1 METEKKSEETLRKLE
16 ELSNRPNDWAKKLKN
31 FVPTGIIENAEII
44 RSKHLY
50 FPFRTKG
57 GDLKET
63 LVITEIS
70 YAWQLLEFYDWFFE
84 NIRTDLVVNKMLIKQ
99 AIVAVGSVTEALM
112 ITFLKKLKRASLIER
127 DLKKIKFKGALETLK
142 NKGIIQQQLY
152 ENLDELRQ
160 VRDYIHIHLSIE
172 SNKNSYSESDYFNHR
187 ITLESLSKAI
197 NDYCITLNDS
207 IIR

>member
-1 METEKKSEETLRKLE
+1 M
-16 ELSNRPNDWAKKLKN
+16 
-31 FVPTGIIENAEII
+31 
-44 RSKHLY
+44 
-50 FPFRTKG
+50 
-57 GDLKET
+57 
-63 LVITEIS
+63 
-70 YAWQLLEFYDWFFE
+70 
-84 NIRTDLVVNKMLIKQ
+84 
-99 AIVAVGSVTEALM
+99 
-112 ITFLKKLKRASLIER
+112 
-127 DLKKIKFKGALETLK
+127 ETLK